1 MVRRSPVSRGPGL
14 ARCVT
19 RAFNLFP
26 STHPDRGRWVISDRP
41 ARQPPIAEL
50 TPTAEVSPQGPGIQV
65 VRG

>member
-1 MVRRSPVSRGPGL
+1 M
-14 ARCVT
+14 T

-26 STHPDRGRWVISDRP
+26 STHPDRGWRVIFDRP

-50 TPTAEVSPQGPGIQV
+50 IPTAEVSPQEPGIQV